1 MKYFIFIVFIFNHYG
16 NLIILFLFIKFAASS
31 KNWILSQTR
40 NRWLKEQNGQ
50 KTSTIKMIIS
60 VGKKLMGVG
69 IWRRQEQE
77 RVQRIESWRCF
88 LAVWFILTEFVPL
101 LWISETTMSLE
112 MFWINR
118 AISIKK
124 IFFHHVIRYC
134 IITLFQ
140 SRSCVYIYLRGNC

>member
-1 MKYFIFIVFIFNHYG
+1 M
-16 NLIILFLFIKFAASS
+16 
-31 KNWILSQTR
+31 
-40 NRWLKEQNGQ
+40 KEQNGQ

-88 LAVWFILTEFVPL
+88 LAVWFILTDFVPS
-101 LWISETTMSLE
+101 LWISETTVSLE
-112 MFWINR
+112 MFWINH

-140 SRSCVYIYLRGNC
+140 PRSCVYIYLRGNCYVRFLFTRFSTHLIFRNFLSDFFQNCFLLKTFKEMYEKNLR